1 MFKMGIVNGINRT
14 LDTRKKAT
22 LIGQINDPNSRI
34 AKLLKTYWLMM
45 NMVNHYLKV

>member
-22 LIGQINDPNSRI
+22 LIGQINDPDHRI
-34 AKLLKTYWLMM
+34 AKNIK
-45 NMVNHYLKV
+45 KRIG

>member
-22 LIGQINDPNSRI
+22 LIGQINDPNIELHKILRKRI
-34 AKLLKTYWLMM
+34 G
-45 NMVNHYLKV
+45 